1 MRLRPWGTQD
11 EGGLSKLGCALIQA
25 TARIRD
31 GGPAVPGEY
40 RGGTHKAGTLGQRS
54 PRLS

>member
-1 MRLRPWGTQD
+1 MRLRPWRTQD

-31 GGPAVPGEY
+31 GDPAVPGEY
-40 RGGTHKAGTLGQRS
+40 RGGTHKAGTLGQGS